1 MNRPNALR
9 GFTLIELMIAIA
21 IVGILVAV
29 AVPAYQDSVRKAR
42 RGQAKADLV
51 EIAQLAE
58 RFRTVNNTYVGFNLP
73 TGMNVSP
80 RQGTTYYNI
89 AIANQTVN
97 GYNLTATPQGP
108 QAEDTLC
115 GTLGLNAAGV
125 KTAATTDISR
135 CW

>member
-1 MNRPNALR
+1 MNRPNAIR

>member
-1 MNRPNALR
+1 MNRHNAIR

-21 IVGILVAV
+21 IVGILVGI

-58 RFRTVNNTYVGFNLP
+58 RFRSVNNTYAGFALP
-73 TGMNVSP
+73 AGMDVSP

-89 AIANQTVN
+89 AIANQTAN
-97 GYNLTATPQGP
+97 AYTLTATPQGP
-108 QAEDTLC
+108 QTQDTLC

-125 KTAATTDISR
+125 KTAATSDISR

>member
-1 MNRPNALR
+1 MNRPNAIR

-58 RFRTVNNTYVGFNLP
+58 RFRTVNNTYVGFALP

-80 RQGTTYYNI
+80 RQGTAYYNI

-108 QAEDTLC
+108 QTEDTLC